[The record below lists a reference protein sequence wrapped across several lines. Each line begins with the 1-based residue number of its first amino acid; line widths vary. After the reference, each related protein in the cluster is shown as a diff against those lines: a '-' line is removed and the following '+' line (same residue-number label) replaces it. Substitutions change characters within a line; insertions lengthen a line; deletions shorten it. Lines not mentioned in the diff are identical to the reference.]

1 MMNFKDVS
9 LPESTLSAFERLI
22 GSGTFPHSTLL
33 TGNDEGKLKT
43 VADELASALVCEN
56 KDAPC
61 GVCSHCIKSLK
72 NVHPDIKTV
81 SPREKRKSV
90 NMEECREMIMDTF
103 VLPNEAQR
111 KIYIITSAQT
121 LDEKVQNALL
131 KILEEP
137 PEYVYFILLC
147 TNPSAML
154 GTVMSRVS
162 TFSVG
167 NGEEDEAD
175 EEAKKIAL
183 ELVSALQSINE
194 IDLIRATV
202 PLDRDRKLV
211 KKTMESFK
219 SLVNTAFKAR
229 QGFGRDE
236 TGLSGRFTGEE
247 LMNLNNSADEIIS
260 ACDRNANEKLLITLI
275 SASLRR
281 SIGG

>member
-1 MMNFKDVS
+1 MMDFKDVTIPDS
-9 LPESTLSAFERLI
+9 VAAAFDRHI
-22 GSGTFPHSTLL
+22 VSGTFPHSSLL
-33 TGNDEGKLKT
+33 VGTDEEKLKA
-43 VADELASALVCEN
+43 VAYELAAALVCEEN
-56 KDAPC
+56 DAPC
-61 GVCSHCIKSLK
+61 GHCANCVKSEK

-90 NMEECREMIMDTF
+90 NMDECREMIMDSY

-137 PEYVYFILLC
+137 PQYAYFILLC

-162 TFSVG
+162 VFSVG
-167 NGEEDEAD
+167 NESDSGDEQAR
-175 EEAKKIAL
+175 EIAL
-183 ELVSALQSINE
+183 SIIDALSSINE

-202 PLDRDRKLV
+202 PLDKDRQLV

-219 SLVNTAFKAR
+219 GFVNTSLRAR
-229 QGFGRDE
+229 QGFGEDE
-236 TGLSGRFTGEE
+236 TKMASRFTGEE
-247 LMNLNNSADEIIS
+247 LMNLNSSADEIIL

-275 SASLRR
+275 SASFRR
-281 SIGG
+281 AIGG